1 MPGIATDRRPP
12 SVADGDRAGP
22 CERHL
27 LDAVARCSPL
37 LRAAVIGLC
46 GVLGLA
52 GHTGTAGAPAIV
64 VPAIA
69 VLVVATALACAQ
81 SRLHGAAPF
90 AFMAGHAVLS
100 VVVGLGQV
108 ELGTQS
114 ADGWVFA
121 TVSIMSVTCYF
132 DWPDRPVAGH
142 ALAVLAIGA
151 HSTGSFLA
159 TGVVPGPAIWSL
171 LVQAM
176 LSWVGL
182 LLVRHA
188 ARLCDR
194 LVRRAVQRRIAAAA
208 VRAQRT
214 ADRAYLAMLHDTA
227 STTLLM
233 VSTDTTG
240 DFGWLPA
247 TARRDLEVLT
257 SHTPVTGQDVDLAAL
272 LTTLTGYPGLAVR
285 ADVEGPLTVPPEQ
298 AYAIYHGVREAL
310 GNVRTHAGDP
320 RPVLTAHDRAGQV
333 VVRLSDRGRGFDP
346 GTVPAYRRGLAESIH
361 ARMTAAGGVA
371 EVRSAPG
378 RGTTVEWTW
387 SRG

>member
-1 MPGIATDRRPP
+1 VPGIATDRPARP
-12 SVADGDRAGP
+12 VADGHRPGP

-27 LDAVARCSPL
+27 LDAVARCAPL
-37 LRAAVIGLC
+37 LRAAVIGLA
-46 GVLGLA
+46 GMFGLA
-52 GHTGTAGAPAIV
+52 GYSGAA
-64 VPAIA
+64 VPTAIA
-69 VLVVATALACAQ
+69 ILVVATGLACAQ
-81 SRLHGAAPF
+81 SWWHTTAPVTFMTAGAA
-90 AFMAGHAVLS
+90 LS
-100 VVVGLGQV
+100 VVVGLSQV
-108 ELGTQS
+108 VLGAQPVS
-114 ADGWVFA
+114 GWVYA
-121 TVSIMSVTCYF
+121 TVSITSVTCYV
-132 DWPDRPVAGH
+132 DWPSRPVAGH
-142 ALAVLAIGA
+142 VLAAVAIGA
-151 HSTGSFLA
+151 HSAGCFLA
-159 TGVVPGPAIWSL
+159 AGFVSAVAVWSL

-176 LSWVGL
+176 LSWAGL

-194 LVRRAVQRRIAAAA
+194 LVRRAEQRRIAAAA

-240 DFGWLPA
+240 DVAWLPA
-247 TARRDLEVLT
+247 AARRDLEVLT
-257 SHTPVTGQDVDLAAL
+257 AHTPVTDQDVDLADL
-272 LTTLTGYPGLAVR
+272 LTSLAGYPGLTVR
-285 ADVEGPLTVPPEQ
+285 TDIEGPLTLPPTP

-310 GNVRTHAGDP
+310 SNVHRHAGDRGP
-320 RPVLTAHDRAGQV
+320 ALTGHDRDGRV

-346 GTVPAYRRGLAESIH
+346 AAVPAHRRGLAESIH